1 MKIKV
6 GHCWPGRAG
15 TEARPSE
22 EKGFFSETGNW
33 KPETISE
40 FELPVQQTTTGHRP
54 LTTRMPSTIRFE
66 APLVPA
72 RFRRREKRFLAEVD
86 LPDGSRTW
94 VHVPNSGALTGCLFP
109 GMEVLLTADG
119 RPGRKTAYTWRFCR
133 VDGGWISVDTTA
145 PNRLVAAL
153 LAGPGLPGLAP
164 PLQVRR
170 EVTLPHGGRLD
181 FVVAKAGRLHFVEVK
196 SITWVEDGVALFPDG
211 VTSRGRRHLQEL
223 AALVKQGHG
232 AWNIFV
238 VQRQD
243 ARLMAPAQQVDPA
256 YARELAAAAQA
267 GVNLLAF
274 ATVVDPPTITLAE
287 PLPVVLAGS
296 EPGPDGT
303 PWP

>member
-1 MKIKV
+1 
-6 GHCWPGRAG
+6 
-15 TEARPSE
+15 
-22 EKGFFSETGNW
+22 
-33 KPETISE
+33 
-40 FELPVQQTTTGHRP
+40 
-54 LTTRMPSTIRFE
+54 MPPTVRSE
-66 APLVPA
+66 APLVYA

-109 GMEVLLTADG
+109 GMEVVLTADG
-119 RPGRKTAYTWRFCR
+119 HPGRKTIYTWRFCR
-133 VDGGWISVDTTA
+133 VDGAWISVDTTA

-153 LAGPGLPGLAP
+153 LAGNGLPGLPP

-181 FVVAKAGRLHFVEVK
+181 FVVEQAGQRHFIEVK
-196 SITWVEDGVALFPDG
+196 SITWVEAGVALFPDG

-243 ARLMAPAQQVDPA
+243 ARLMAPAREVDPA
-256 YARELAAAAQA
+256 YARELAEAARA

-274 ATVVDPPTITLAE
+274 ATKIDPPTITLTE
-287 PLPVVLAGS
+287 TLPVVLSGS
-296 EPGPDGT
+296 GHEPEGQPSG
-303 PWP
+303 